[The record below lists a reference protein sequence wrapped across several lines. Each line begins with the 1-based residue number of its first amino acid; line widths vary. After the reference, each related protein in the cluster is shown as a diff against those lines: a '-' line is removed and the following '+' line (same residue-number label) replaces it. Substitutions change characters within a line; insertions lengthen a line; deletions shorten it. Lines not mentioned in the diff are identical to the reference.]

1 MFRSSFFVAHRLY
14 DTLSKTPCGQCVGG
28 KRRNLSPK
36 QQKRTLSGTTLH
48 EVHQLLHNS
57 FLLAVEPVF
66 IRKKFLKWQDAH
78 PEFPRIVFHG
88 LRHSSATYQLM
99 ISGGDIKAVQGTTGH
114 ATTGILMDTYAHT
127 QDKPRLEL
135 TEKIE
140 ADFYT
145 QDVAGAKPQEPPEN
159 KTPVATKITGKMI
172 LEAIRQMDAEERREL
187 TRVLFA

>member
-1 MFRSSFFVAHRLY
+1 MSDWKKRNEDWRDEDELLY
-14 DTLSKTPCGQCVGG
+14 AQ
-28 KRRNLSPK
+28 
-36 QQKRTLSGTTLH
+36 
-48 EVHQLLHNS
+48 
-57 FLLAVEPVF
+57 
-66 IRKKFLKWQDAH
+66 
-78 PEFPRIVFHG
+78 
-88 LRHSSATYQLM
+88 
-99 ISGGDIKAVQGTTGH
+99 
-114 ATTGILMDTYAHT
+114 T

-145 QDVAGAKPQEPPEN
+145 QDVAGAKPQEPPKN

>member
-1 MFRSSFFVAHRLY
+1 MSSV
-14 DTLSKTPCGQCVGG
+14 
-28 KRRNLSPK
+28 RNP
-36 QQKRTLSGTTLH
+36 
-48 EVHQLLHNS
+48 
-57 FLLAVEPVF
+57 A
-66 IRKKFLKWQDAH
+66 
-78 PEFPRIVFHG
+78 
-88 LRHSSATYQLM
+88 
-99 ISGGDIKAVQGTTGH
+99 
-114 ATTGILMDTYAHT
+114 YAHT

-145 QDVAGAKPQEPPEN
+145 QDVAGANPQEPPEN

>member
-1 MFRSSFFVAHRLY
+1 MSDWKKRNEDWRDEDELEEEEECECPWV
-14 DTLSKTPCGQCVGG
+14 DSKG
-28 KRRNLSPK
+28 KVRETAYCQYLLEKNPMMCLK
-36 QQKRTLSGTTLH
+36 QKLFDQNG
-48 EVHQLLHNS
+48 EVDEDALL
-57 FLLAVEPVF
+57 
-66 IRKKFLKWQDAH
+66 
-78 PEFPRIVFHG
+78 
-88 LRHSSATYQLM
+88 
-99 ISGGDIKAVQGTTGH
+99 
-114 ATTGILMDTYAHT
+114 YAHT
-127 QDKPRLEL
+127 QNKPRLEL

>member
-1 MFRSSFFVAHRLY
+1 MVYVLPSCRTIFMTAALREELKQWLERL
-14 DTLSKTPCGQCVGG
+14 
-28 KRRNLSPK
+28 KREEALDPERYRN
-36 QQKRTLSGTTLH
+36 SGM
-48 EVHQLLHNS
+48 LLRLPNG
-57 FLLAVEPVF
+57 LAVEPVL

-114 ATTGILMDTYAHT
+114 ASADMLVNTYAHT

-140 ADFYT
+140 ADFYS

>member
-1 MFRSSFFVAHRLY
+1 MAPSHILQIFLRVTIQNQVRIAQWVVVNKVRKY
-14 DTLSKTPCGQCVGG
+14 GEG
-28 KRRNLSPK
+28 
-36 QQKRTLSGTTLH
+36 LH
-48 EVHQLLHNS
+48 ERLEKEEECECPWVDSKGKVRETAYCQYLLEKNPMMCLKQKL
-57 FLLAVEPVF
+57 FDQNGEVDALL
-66 IRKKFLKWQDAH
+66 
-78 PEFPRIVFHG
+78 
-88 LRHSSATYQLM
+88 
-99 ISGGDIKAVQGTTGH
+99 
-114 ATTGILMDTYAHT
+114 YAHT

>member
-1 MFRSSFFVAHRLY
+1 MSDWKKRNEDWRDEDELEEEEECECPWV
-14 DTLSKTPCGQCVGG
+14 DSKG
-28 KRRNLSPK
+28 KVRETAYCQYLLEKNPMMCLK
-36 QQKRTLSGTTLH
+36 QKLFDQNG
-48 EVHQLLHNS
+48 EVDEDALL
-57 FLLAVEPVF
+57 
-66 IRKKFLKWQDAH
+66 
-78 PEFPRIVFHG
+78 
-88 LRHSSATYQLM
+88 
-99 ISGGDIKAVQGTTGH
+99 
-114 ATTGILMDTYAHT
+114 YAHT

>member
-1 MFRSSFFVAHRLY
+1 MAPSHILQIFLRVTIQNQVRIAQWVVVNKVRKY
-14 DTLSKTPCGQCVGG
+14 GEG
-28 KRRNLSPK
+28 
-36 QQKRTLSGTTLH
+36 LH
-48 EVHQLLHNS
+48 ERLEKEEECECPWVDSKGKVRETAYCQYLLEKNPMMCLKQKL
-57 FLLAVEPVF
+57 FDQNGEVDEDALL
-66 IRKKFLKWQDAH
+66 
-78 PEFPRIVFHG
+78 
-88 LRHSSATYQLM
+88 
-99 ISGGDIKAVQGTTGH
+99 
-114 ATTGILMDTYAHT
+114 YAHT

>member
-1 MFRSSFFVAHRLY
+1 MS
-14 DTLSKTPCGQCVGG
+14 DWK
-28 KRRNLSPK
+28 KRNEDWRD
-36 QQKRTLSGTTLH
+36 
-48 EVHQLLHNS
+48 EDELL
-57 FLLAVEPVF
+57 
-66 IRKKFLKWQDAH
+66 
-78 PEFPRIVFHG
+78 
-88 LRHSSATYQLM
+88 
-99 ISGGDIKAVQGTTGH
+99 
-114 ATTGILMDTYAHT
+114 YAHA
-127 QDKPRLEL
+127 QNKPRLEL

>member
-1 MFRSSFFVAHRLY
+1 MSDWKKRNEDWRDEDELEEEEECECPWV
-14 DTLSKTPCGQCVGG
+14 DSKG
-28 KRRNLSPK
+28 KVRETAYCQYLLEKHPMMCLK
-36 QQKRTLSGTTLH
+36 QKLFDQNG
-48 EVHQLLHNS
+48 EVDEDALL
-57 FLLAVEPVF
+57 
-66 IRKKFLKWQDAH
+66 
-78 PEFPRIVFHG
+78 
-88 LRHSSATYQLM
+88 
-99 ISGGDIKAVQGTTGH
+99 
-114 ATTGILMDTYAHT
+114 YAHT

-145 QDVAGAKPQEPPEN
+145 QDVAGAKPQESPEN

>member
-1 MFRSSFFVAHRLY
+1 MSDWKKRNEDWRDEDELEEEEECECPWV
-14 DTLSKTPCGQCVGG
+14 DSKG
-28 KRRNLSPK
+28 KVRETAYCQYLLEKHPMMCLK
-36 QQKRTLSGTTLH
+36 QKLFDQNG
-48 EVHQLLHNS
+48 EVDEDALL
-57 FLLAVEPVF
+57 
-66 IRKKFLKWQDAH
+66 
-78 PEFPRIVFHG
+78 
-88 LRHSSATYQLM
+88 
-99 ISGGDIKAVQGTTGH
+99 
-114 ATTGILMDTYAHT
+114 YAHT
-127 QDKPRLEL
+127 QNKPRLEL